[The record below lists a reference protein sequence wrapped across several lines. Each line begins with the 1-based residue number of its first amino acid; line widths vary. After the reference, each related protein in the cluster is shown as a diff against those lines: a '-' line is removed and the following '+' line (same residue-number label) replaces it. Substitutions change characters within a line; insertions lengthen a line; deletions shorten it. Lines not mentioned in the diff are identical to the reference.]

1 MKDDRSNSLV
11 NTPPI
16 TSPGSGR
23 RTFLKTAGVL
33 VAAACAPPGDNRSDD
48 EAAADP
54 RSPRAAGFS
63 EPMLSALGAAVL
75 PSALGPDGQ
84 RAAVAAF
91 VAWCTAYEPV
101 AEEMHGYGYADIRYL
116 PPDPVPAWRAQLDG
130 LDVLAQRVFHATFTS
145 LTIAQRQTL
154 VGMATRTARGDR
166 LPPPL
171 AASHVALALLGH
183 WASTPQ
189 AWNRAFGVEVSPSTC
204 RPLGDAVKPPVPLT
218 KART

>member
-1 MKDDRSNSLV
+1 MTDDRVHSLV
-11 NTPPI
+11 NTPPVP
-16 TSPGSGR
+16 SPGHGR

-33 VAAACAPPGDNRSDD
+33 VAAACAPPGDTQSTDGHDTTTR
-48 EAAADP
+48 AP
-54 RSPRAAGFS
+54 RVAGFDQ
-63 EPMLSALGAAVL
+63 PMLSALGEAVL
-75 PSALGPDGQ
+75 PAALGPDGQ

-130 LDVLAQRVFHATFTS
+130 LNVLAQRVFHAPFAT
-145 LTIAQRQTL
+145 LTVAQRQTL

-183 WASTPQ
+183 WASTPH
-189 AWNRAFGVEVSPSTC
+189 AWNRAFGVDVSPSTC
-204 RPLGDAVKPPVPLT
+204 RPLADAVKAPVPLT
-218 KART
+218 KTRT